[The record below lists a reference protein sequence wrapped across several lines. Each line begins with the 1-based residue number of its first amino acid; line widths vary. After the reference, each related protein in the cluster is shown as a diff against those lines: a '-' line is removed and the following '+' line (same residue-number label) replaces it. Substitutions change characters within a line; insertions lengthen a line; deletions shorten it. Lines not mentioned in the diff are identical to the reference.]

1 MASAPTYCTHKE
13 LKRVFP
19 QLDEFDQKQPVYGWT
34 LGLLNWFETSL
45 DLYYAH
51 NTGLVTELYID
62 GIKCS
67 KKTFPSETTQVA
79 TQMGRDTSDLIV
91 DAHSGISAGDI
102 IKVGSEYMT
111 VTGVTTGT
119 NTISV
124 ASAGGNRGL
133 FGTASVIHPVD
144 ESVYLVYDVSADS
157 PDASAGSPTALK
169 FVYDSDLDFC
179 LLNTEDLNPA
189 DYLVES
195 GESFTSMVTQYR
207 GDASRLLDSLLD
219 PNLSREQLKDK
230 SGNYDYLIIRSAALI
245 CASIMIKTNDP
256 TSEMANAYMEE
267 AMGYVDKLNN
277 GEAALSYQNTA
288 DSSKGLVRDVTYTGT
303 VRPVDTRGH
312 YSGTYDLIKVKIT
325 TGGAIGTAKYS
336 VWVKDGDKLGM
347 NEGNQ
352 VVTDEI
358 VNGDYQ
364 SLAGGLQ
371 IRFQGTNF
379 DSTAAVNDVWEVEVM
394 GWSEEVDSSS
404 LQPIRMTR
412 KWQ

>member
-1 MASAPTYCTHKE
+1 MEAGE
-13 LKRVFP
+13 
-19 QLDEFDQKQPVYGWT
+19 EF
-34 LGLLNWFETSL
+34 
-45 DLYYAH
+45 
-51 NTGLVTELYID
+51 
-62 GIKCS
+62 
-67 KKTFPSETTQVA
+67 
-79 TQMGRDTSDLIV
+79 
-91 DAHSGISAGDI
+91 
-102 IKVGSEYMT
+102 
-111 VTGVTTGT
+111 
-119 NTISV
+119 
-124 ASAGGNRGL
+124 
-133 FGTASVIHPVD
+133 TA
-144 ESVYLVYDVSADS
+144 
-157 PDASAGSPTALK
+157 
-169 FVYDSDLDFC
+169 
-179 LLNTEDLNPA
+179 
-189 DYLVES
+189 
-195 GESFTSMVTQYR
+195 MVTQYR
-207 GDASRLLDSLLD
+207 GDASRLLDSFLD

-336 VWVKDGDKLGM
+336 VWTKDGDKLGM

>member
-19 QLDEFDQKQPVYGWT
+19 QLDEFDQKKPVYGWVEVT
-34 LGLLNWFETSL
+34 TNKYAAHDSGIVTQLFANGEDLGASQAAHTDLNVEGEWFYNSAE
-45 DLYYAH
+45 DVLYY
-51 NTGLVTELYID
+51 Y
-62 GIKCS
+62 
-67 KKTFPSETTQVA
+67 
-79 TQMGRDTSDLIV
+79 
-91 DAHSGISAGDI
+91 SASSPLD
-102 IKVGSEYMT
+102 KLME
-111 VTGVTTGT
+111 
-119 NTISV
+119 
-124 ASAGGNRGL
+124 AGEE
-133 FGTASVIHPVD
+133 FTA
-144 ESVYLVYDVSADS
+144 
-157 PDASAGSPTALK
+157 
-169 FVYDSDLDFC
+169 
-179 LLNTEDLNPA
+179 
-189 DYLVES
+189 
-195 GESFTSMVTQYR
+195 MVTQYR
-207 GDASRLLDSLLD
+207 GDASRMLDSFLD

-230 SGNYDYLIIRSAALI
+230 SGNYDYLIVRSAALI
-245 CASIMIKTNDP
+245 CASMMIKTNDP

-336 VWVKDGDKLGM
+336 VWVKGDDKLGM
-347 NEGNQ
+347 NEGFQ
-352 VVTDEI
+352 VVTDELI
-358 VNGDYQ
+358 NGDYQ
-364 SLAGGLQ
+364 ALASGLE

-379 DSTAAVNDVWEVEVM
+379 DSTAAVNDIWEVEVM

-404 LQPIRMTR
+404 LKPIRMTR